1 MQTNLIDMIQELETV
16 KSTMSSKEKLEDR
29 ISRTESKIERAET
42 VEIMEME
49 INNLSN
55 LMYKYNRKYK

>member
-29 ISRTESKIERAET
+29 ISRTKSKIERAET